1 MSETVLSTLCSIC
14 HIEPPKYRCP
24 RCGARTCSVGCIQKH
39 KARADCDGVRNPRA
53 FLPLAQLKTDAGID
67 HDFNFL
73 TSIERA
79 RQRAEKDVVE
89 VRQLLSDKE
98 LRPPNDDKLFQKVW
112 YGDELHHIPAQQSQS
127 YGNRHGRAPPPPGPP
142 LIDGFDKHVRRR
154 LRYLDIEA
162 VTMPKGMARQ
172 RDNKTAWNRRTQTIN
187 WQVEWLV
194 YNAADLG
201 FVHDDDDQQQP
212 LRILYKSLEGT
223 PLAAALAST
232 LDWHRGQLDRQARE
246 SQQQQQQQQQ
256 PDTDNDDDG
265 DGDGTAKK
273 RKPHAANG
281 NNNNKKKKQ
290 PPQVPTQN
298 PESTAWPSQPHT
310 AQSPVTAAWSQTT
323 TAPHAETTLEERLGR
338 WSFYLVD
345 AAGPST
351 ASAGGEINKEKRRS
365 HGRDRTLIPLG
376 PGVSET
382 LTSAL
387 AGRTVVE
394 FPTVVVLPP
403 PDAGTAAAPPK
414 GWVVGE
420 AKRREGGRA
429 KPGEGAAAG
438 GASGGR
444 GEGKESGRGCG
455 GYGGRNRGGDEAG
468 GRKGR
473 KRAGED
479 DDSRGWDR
487 GQRRG
492 VGGGA
497 RQGRGGKRARFDA
510 PSLTRTGQVV
520 GAQQVEDQV
529 EAQAEEGEVNSD
541 GDYAMDEAGEVMDVD
556 EMDDRGDETTTLG
569 DEEDGKDGEVRDGG
583 GGGGTARGGGLVD
596 YGSDESD

>member
-14 HIEPPKYRCP
+14 HTEPPKYRCP

-127 YGNRHGRAPPPPGPP
+127 YGNRHGRAPAPGPP

-201 FVHDDDDQQQP
+201 FVHDDDDDQQQP

-281 NNNNKKKKQ
+281 YNNNKKKKQ

-298 PESTAWPSQPHT
+298 PESAAWPSQPHT
-310 AQSPVTAAWSQTT
+310 AQSPVTTAWSQTT

-345 AAGPST
+345 AAGPSK
-351 ASAGGEINKEKRRS
+351 ASAGGENNKERSRS

-403 PDAGTAAAPPK
+403 PAMLGRRRLRRR
-414 GWVVGE
+414 GGLSGGE
-420 AKRREGGRA
+420 AEGGWE
-429 KPGEGAAAG
+429 GEA
-438 GASGGR
+438 
-444 GEGKESGRGCG
+444 
-455 GYGGRNRGGDEAG
+455 
-468 GRKGR
+468 
-473 KRAGED
+473 
-479 DDSRGWDR
+479 W
-487 GQRRG
+487 
-492 VGGGA
+492 
-497 RQGRGGKRARFDA
+497 GGKRARFDA
-510 PSLTRTGQVV
+510 PSLTRTGQVA

-556 EMDDRGDETTTLG
+556 EMDDRGDETATLG
-569 DEEDGKDGEVRDGG
+569 DEEDGEDGEDGEVRDGG